1 MHIRSPILM
10 NLNLMNLNL
19 MNLNLIA
26 LAALLSSC
34 GGGGF
39 GPFSEEDQKVKG
51 VWSGTTKTK
60 CVSTVLAWSPDG
72 SRVLWNKTPYK
83 YVIWNAS
90 TGTAEHVLENSVFR
104 TNAAWSNDGTKIAG
118 FASKPLSAK
127 IDAKFENEIA
137 LWDASTGALLRS
149 VKVAPQEKILTA
161 VFSADLNSVAVIN
174 GAVSNG
180 AAINGGVQLF
190 SLTDGSLLRN
200 MATTATQVVWLRL
213 AFSADGSRLVGFGFS
228 TQGDTNTSVVRVWNV
243 ATGDIVRN
251 FAVGDPGIS
260 EFDFLNANGTTMFS
274 GSETGSKLFDV
285 ATGTVQVL
293 EGNPKAAAVLRDG
306 SKVVTINGDFLD
318 VFDSSTGTRASHV
331 AATNLP
337 DVSQFN
343 TGEYTQIANWLASNG
358 FLASVVSNARIS
370 DTERKCELQ
379 LRSLSD
385 GALVRTIGTAN
396 ENPEV
401 KLDLQVQGGTQYTVT
416 GSAVING
423 KTFSVQGSG
432 VVVPVDVDN
441 SLSGGAPQ
449 GIVDFRDSDPVLTM
463 LELRDAN
470 GKPTWKLETTVV
482 TAVRPSG
489 GLGGIVGTQLTGKLK
504 NLIAMSDQFYFTFY
518 NKR

>member
-1 MHIRSPILM
+1 VHTRSPVLM
-10 NLNLMNLNL
+10 NLNLV
-19 MNLNLIA
+19 A
-26 LAALLSSC
+26 LVALLSSC
-34 GGGGF
+34 GGGSL

-51 VWSGTTKTK
+51 VWSGMTKTK
-60 CVSTVLAWSPDG
+60 CVSTALAWSPDG

-90 TGTAEHVLENSVFR
+90 TGAAEKVLENSVFR
-104 TNAAWSNDGTKIAG
+104 ANAAWSNDGTKIAG
-118 FASKPLSAK
+118 FASKPLGAE
-127 IDAKFENEIA
+127 IGAKFENEVA
-137 LWDASTGALLRS
+137 VWDASTGALLRS

-161 VFSADLNSVAVIN
+161 VFSGDLNAVAVI
-174 GAVSNG
+174 NG

-200 MATTATQVVWLRL
+200 MGSTASKVLWLRL

-228 TQGDTNTSVVRVWNV
+228 TQGDTNTGLVRAWNV
-243 ATGDIVRN
+243 ATGEIVRD
-251 FAVGDPGIS
+251 FTVGDPAIS
-260 EFDFLNANGTTMFS
+260 EFDFLNATGTTMFS
-274 GSETGSKLFDV
+274 GSENGSKLFDV
-285 ATGTVQVL
+285 ATGTAQTL
-293 EGNPKAAAVLRDG
+293 EGNPKAAAILRDG

-318 VFDSSTGTRASHV
+318 TIDLSTGTRAGHI

-343 TGEYTQIANWLASNG
+343 TGEFTQIANWLASNG
-358 FLASVVSNARIS
+358 TLASVVSNARIS

-379 LRSLSD
+379 LRSLTD
-385 GALVRTIGTAN
+385 GALVRTIGAAN

-401 KLDLQVQGGTQYTVT
+401 KLDLQAQGGTQYTVT
-416 GSAVING
+416 GSATVNG
-423 KTFSVQGSG
+423 KAFSVQGSG
-432 VVVPVDVDN
+432 VVAPVNVD
-441 SLSGGAPQ
+441 SMLSGGAPQ
-449 GIVDFRDSDPVLTM
+449 GIVDFRDTDQVLTT
-463 LELRDAN
+463 LELRDTN

-504 NLIAMSDQFYFTFY
+504 NLIATSDQFDFTFY